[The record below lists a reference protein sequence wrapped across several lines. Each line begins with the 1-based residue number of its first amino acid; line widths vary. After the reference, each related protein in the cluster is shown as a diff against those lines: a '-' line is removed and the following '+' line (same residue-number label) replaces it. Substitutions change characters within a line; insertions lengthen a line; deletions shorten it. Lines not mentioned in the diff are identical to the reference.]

1 MEMTRTFHPVGQ
13 GAFYSEKFAT
23 WNGDTFTIVYDCG
36 ALPFSSRL
44 GRKIR
49 SAFLEGEEIDALFIS
64 HFDADH
70 INGLAILKD
79 HCKIR
84 RVFLPY
90 LNEEE
95 KIFLKAQYYL
105 QYDSQYDSSTGLSY
119 DEFEELLDTPD
130 RFLAG
135 DNEVVVIEILP
146 IDPDEEHE
154 RSRIRPEEAVDI
166 TLTGKKKST
175 NHQGAWETHQ
185 SGTVFQ
191 IPLPYEWFFIPFNY
205 KQDRCSKAFIEAL
218 KEEGLSQDKI
228 DTMEKIIQHKEKLS
242 KAYKSVASK
251 ILGATRS
258 HLNKTSMMLYSGPNS
273 QGNIRASRLFRCHSF
288 SGDHWFPG
296 YLPCRNLRSGCLY
309 TGDVSLKDNGIL
321 DDISQRLGSLL
332 DAIGTLQIPHHGS
345 IHNFDKSI
353 LERGNICCAIVSF
366 GNDNLHGH
374 PSDLVVE
381 ELTKKRVV
389 VRFVTE
395 AQNSIV
401 VQYIRI

>member
-1 MEMTRTFHPVGQ
+1 MGITRTFHPVGQ
-13 GAFYSEKFAT
+13 GAFYSEKFET
-23 WNGDTFTIVYDCG
+23 KNGDTFTIVYDCG

-105 QYDSQYDSSTGLSY
+105 QYDSSTGLSY
-119 DEFEELLDTPD
+119 DEFEGLLDTPD

-175 NHQGAWETHQ
+175 NH
-185 SGTVFQ
+185 
-191 IPLPYEWFFIPFNY
+191 LPYEWFFIPFNY
-205 KQDRCSKAFIEAL
+205 KQDKCSKAFIEAL

-288 SGDHWFPG
+288 SGYHWGLG

-332 DAIGTLQIPHHGS
+332 EAIGTLQIPHHGS

-353 LERGNICCAIVSF
+353 LERGSICCAIISF

-395 AQNSIV
+395 AQFSIV
-401 VQYIRI
+401 VQYIRV